1 MAGVHQVIFKKE
13 RKRIMG
19 QNCCVPKKETKKE
32 TLTNTL
38 MDTGQMLSDLDKLV
52 KELSGK
58 LHGISKIT
66 AEDINAKELL
76 DKGVPGIL
84 DKGVPGILEVADKN
98 MQTTRTLYA
107 RLSELVAKL

>member
-1 MAGVHQVIFKKE
+1 
-13 RKRIMG
+13 MG

-84 DKGVPGILEVADKN
+84 EVADKN

-107 RLSELVAKL
+107 RLSELVTQL

>member
-1 MAGVHQVIFKKE
+1 
-13 RKRIMG
+13 MG

-38 MDTGQMLSDLDKLV
+38 MGTGQMLSDLDKLV

-84 DKGVPGILEVADKN
+84 EVADKN

-107 RLSELVAKL
+107 RLSELVKQL

>member
-1 MAGVHQVIFKKE
+1 MD
-13 RKRIMG
+13 
-19 QNCCVPKKETKKE
+19 QNCCVPKKEA
-32 TLTNTL
+32 LTNTL

-58 LHGISKIT
+58 LHGISRIT

-84 DKGVPGILEVADKN
+84 EVADKN
-98 MQTTRTLYA
+98 MQTTRALYA
-107 RLSELVAKL
+107 RLSELVKQL